1 MGIGVKAAI
10 AGALTG
16 FYQHV
21 VQELAYIVVFEHWK
35 EEFTRPRRGT
45 DENKLST

>member
-35 EEFTRPRRGT
+35 ERPRRGT
-45 DENKLST
+45 DENKFGT